1 MSSHTIHPAVTVN
14 NIKNSIP
21 LVLDQ
26 QTNHYNTWAELF
38 KNHCKAYEVYDHL
51 QPRKTDT
58 DSSTSSDKQAAPTP
72 PKPTYS
78 ESWERIDAIVL
89 QWIYDTITQDLLHTI
104 MKNDTTAYT
113 AWTTLRNIF
122 LDNQESRTIDL
133 QNKFANTR
141 LDQFPNMSAYCQ
153 AMKLMFDQLTSLGST
168 LTEKQLVMQILTGLN
183 DQYENIALILQQTTP
198 LPDFYNTRSRLCQ
211 VEERKTAQA
220 KISAQAAGTALTATH
235 DTSNRATTENRDR
248 TRTESDR
255 YRGRGRGRGR
265 GRNSFGRGR
274 GQQSYS
280 NFYGPPANYQSSMWP
295 YMPWAGPPPNG
306 SPWPAWNNPPPCPY
320 PNNPAP
326 PHATSSA
333 ASAQG
338 ILGPKPASSHAA
350 AQSYTTGYSPTDI
363 AQALYNLALHNND
376 SSWTMD
382 TGASGSPDQ
391 ETYPTV
397 Q

>member
-1 MSSHTIHPAVTVN
+1 MSFHTIHPAVTVN

-58 DSSTSSDKQAAPTP
+58 DSSTSSDKQTAPTP

-89 QWIYDTITQDLLHTI
+89 QWIYGTITQDLLHTI

-183 DQYENIALILQQTTP
+183 DQYENIALILQQTAP
-198 LPDFYNTRSRLCQ
+198 LPDFYNIRSRLCQ

-220 KISAQAAGTALTATH
+220 KISAQAAGTALTATP

-255 YRGRGRGRGR
+255 YRGRSRGRGRGR

-295 YMPWAGPPPNG
+295 YMP
-306 SPWPAWNNPPPCPY
+306 
-320 PNNPAP
+320 
-326 PHATSSA
+326 
-333 ASAQG
+333 
-338 ILGPKPASSHAA
+338 
-350 AQSYTTGYSPTDI
+350 
-363 AQALYNLALHNND
+363 
-376 SSWTMD
+376 
-382 TGASGSPDQ
+382 
-391 ETYPTV
+391 
-397 Q
+397 

>member
-1 MSSHTIHPAVTVN
+1 MSSHIIHPAVTVN

-89 QWIYDTITQDLLHTI
+89 QWIYGTITQDLLHTI

-153 AMKLMFDQLTSLGST
+153 AMKLMFDQLSSLGST

-183 DQYENIALILQQTTP
+183 DQYENIALILQQTAP

-220 KISAQAAGTALTATH
+220 KTSAQAAGTALTATP
-235 DTSNRATTENRDR
+235 DTSNRANTENRDR
-248 TRTESDR
+248 SRHENYDR
-255 YRGRGRGRGR
+255 NRGRGRGRGR
-265 GRNSFGRGR
+265 RGRGSFGRGR
-274 GQQSYS
+274 FNNSEPHYHYW
-280 NFYGPPANYQSSMWP
+280 NSS
-295 YMPWAGPPPNG
+295 WAGPTT
-306 SPWPAWNNPPPCPY
+306 PWNQWAPVPPCPY
-320 PNNPAP
+320 P
-326 PHATSSA
+326 SA
-333 ASAQG
+333 QSQQHSGPSPAQG
-338 ILGPKPASSHAA
+338 ILGPRPNSTGSGPGNPAH
-350 AQSYTTGYSPTDI
+350 SYNTGYSPTDI

-382 TGASGSPDQ
+382 TGATGPPDQ